1 MYADEDQVPDQVGL
15 GLRTEVLPV
24 RQSRVQRMKF
34 SLIVTFVLDSILAL
48 NQNVNKDFHQEIGFC
63 LHFEGKT
70 LVLVSLRLQSK
81 TNMFDAKHLLNF
93 NIGYFL
99 RCDFRLTQ

>member
-1 MYADEDQVPDQVGL
+1 MYADEGKVPDQVGL

-63 LHFEGKT
+63 FHFEGKT
-70 LVLVSLRLQSK
+70 LVLVSLRQ
-81 TNMFDAKHLLNF
+81 TNMFDAKHF
-93 NIGYFL
+93 IHAMQMRQAIFSV
-99 RCDFRLTQ
+99 

>member
-24 RQSRVQRMKF
+24 RQSRVERMKF

-63 LHFEGKT
+63 FDFEGKI
-70 LVLVSLRLQSK
+70 LVLVSLRQ

-99 RCDFRLTQ
+99 RCDVRLTQ